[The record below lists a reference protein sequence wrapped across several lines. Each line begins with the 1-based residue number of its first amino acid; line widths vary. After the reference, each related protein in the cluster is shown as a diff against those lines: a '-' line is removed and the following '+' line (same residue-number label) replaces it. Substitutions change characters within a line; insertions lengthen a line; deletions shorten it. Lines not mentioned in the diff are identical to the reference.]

1 MPPVVGAGGCV
12 FVEIISQPLTARRA
26 LCSGFIGSVF
36 WRGIG
41 KEGFRSFVGIQGM
54 WYKFWNIQLKCCNF
68 FFSHLQNE
76 CVSVSK
82 TETQENVPSP
92 LFLNWLD
99 FEAALVSL
107 PQSFLNCTYIRKKN
121 IFCLSSEFWPPNPL
135 FRQAALR
142 QGVLFPMLTSTFEL
156 FVSHLL
162 FVNTSCLVLLMLLAP
177 WKTSSIFLCLHTAS
191 KQQEICP
198 WLGSPRNARM
208 GFSCWGSQLRKLVR
222 GKQWCKL

>member
-1 MPPVVGAGGCV
+1 MNVLL
-12 FVEIISQPLTARRA
+12 SQRLRLREMYLLHSSWTD
-26 LCSGFIGSVF
+26 ST
-36 WRGIG
+36 
-41 KEGFRSFVGIQGM
+41 
-54 WYKFWNIQLKCCNF
+54 LK
-68 FFSHLQNE
+68 
-76 CVSVSK
+76 
-82 TETQENVPSP
+82 
-92 LFLNWLD
+92 
-99 FEAALVSL
+99 L
-107 PQSFLNCTYIRKKN
+107 PQLLYLKAFLTVHISEKKI
-121 IFCLSSEFWPPNPL
+121 IFCLSSEFFCPPNPL

-142 QGVLFPMLTSTFEL
+142 QGVLLPMLTSTFEL

-191 KQQEICP
+191 KQQEISP